1 MKDQFTSMTSRE
13 RAVRTLLFETVDRA
27 PRDLW
32 GPPGIRMFRSRE
44 LDEVLEQFP
53 LDIGEPKFRYGNSN
67 RARGSCETVGT
78 YVDEWGCKREVAEA
92 GIIGEVKEPILAS
105 WRDLDNYELPWELLD
120 EADLSEVN
128 RCCAESNLFINAR
141 TKVRPFEQMQFLRG
155 TENLLIDLGYGT
167 KEVKRLRDMLHGF
180 FVKEMRMWAATD
192 VDGVTFMDDWGTQ
205 TSLLISPELWR
216 SFFKPLYREYCEII
230 HGGGKFAFY
239 HSDGFI
245 EPIIGDLI
253 DVGIDALNSQLF
265 CMNIERIAEHF
276 RGKVTFWGEIDRQ
289 RILPFG
295 TKAEVAGAVRRVRAA
310 LDTGSGGVI
319 AQCSWGLKD
328 PKENIETVFREWL
341 REA

>member
-1 MKDQFTSMTSRE
+1 MR
-13 RAVRTLLFETVDRA
+13 
-27 PRDLW
+27 
-32 GPPGIRMFRSRE
+32 PGISG
-44 LDEVLEQFP
+44 VLQESVCSDP
-53 LDIGEPKFRYGNSN
+53 
-67 RARGSCETVGT
+67 GS
-78 YVDEWGCKREVAEA
+78 WK
-92 GIIGEVKEPILAS
+92 
-105 WRDLDNYELPWELLD
+105 LPWELLD

>member
-1 MKDQFTSMTSRE
+1 M
-13 RAVRTLLFETVDRA
+13 
-27 PRDLW
+27 
-32 GPPGIRMFRSRE
+32 
-44 LDEVLEQFP
+44 
-53 LDIGEPKFRYGNSN
+53 
-67 RARGSCETVGT
+67 
-78 YVDEWGCKREVAEA
+78 
-92 GIIGEVKEPILAS
+92 
-105 WRDLDNYELPWELLD
+105 PWELLD

-276 RGKVTFWGEIDRQ
+276 QYVI
-289 RILPFG
+289 
-295 TKAEVAGAVRRVRAA
+295 AGAHST
-310 LDTGSGGVI
+310 LS
-319 AQCSWGLKD
+319 C
-328 PKENIETVFREWL
+328 
-341 REA
+341 